1 MVKIPTVVNG
11 AFTDLTAVFSD
22 LTLYAKW
29 ELANA

>member
-22 LTLYAKW
+22 LTLYA
-29 ELANA
+29 NGS